1 MHYLK
6 DTGFIIARKNYSEAD
21 KYITILTQHNGK
33 IEVLAKG
40 VRKLT
45 SRRAGNLELLN
56 KISFQAVSRGQ
67 ASRYVLADVNLLEA
81 HVSLKKTLD
90 SLKTLFTICEL
101 ILVLCPQHERQENV
115 FTLLDKTL
123 TGMGSLD
130 CNFALQSFQVNL
142 LSVLGYWDAR
152 HAFVD
157 ADDVNQF
164 TQNVMERKIR
174 SSEYFR
180 S

>member
-1 MHYLK
+1 MNYLK
-6 DTGFIIARKNYSEAD
+6 DVGFVISRSNYSEAD
-21 KYITILTQHNGK
+21 KYITIFTQNNGK

-40 VRKLT
+40 VRKLS

-56 KISFQAVSRGQ
+56 KISFQAVSSKQ
-67 ASRYVLADVNLLEA
+67 NARYVLADVNLLEA
-81 HVSLKKTLD
+81 HVSLKNTLD
-90 SLKTLFTICEL
+90 SLKVLFTICEL
-101 ILVLCPQHERQENV
+101 ISVLCPHHEPQENV
-115 FTLLDKTL
+115 FTLLSKTL
-123 TGMGSLD
+123 TAMKGAD
-130 CNFALQSFQVNL
+130 HNFALQSFQVKL
-142 LSVLGYWDAR
+142 LSVLGYWDGR
-152 HAFVD
+152 RAFVD